1 MSDRRQRD
9 AIEAVRRRTPLFS
22 IPDGLDGESRR
33 VVQYVNREIERW
45 NAGERTEP
53 IDLILDA
60 ARDRLR
66 RAGGVAR

>member
-9 AIEAVRRRTPLFS
+9 DDIEAARRRTPLFS

-33 VVQYVNREIERW
+33 VVQYVNGEIERW
-45 NAGERTEP
+45 NAGQRTEP
-53 IDLILDA
+53 IDLILTA

-66 RAGGVAR
+66 RAGR